1 MSSQLFLARM
11 NNLYFTLELVSHQ
24 QHRQILVDAAHS
36 AAVDLDKLQ
45 GRGLEELFK
54 HHPAVTLKKKE

>member
-1 MSSQLFLARM
+1 MEYYH
-11 NNLYFTLELVSHQ
+11 YFTLELVSHQ
-24 QHRQILVDAAHS
+24 QHRQILVDTTDS

-54 HHPAVTLKKKE
+54 HHPAVTLNKNQ